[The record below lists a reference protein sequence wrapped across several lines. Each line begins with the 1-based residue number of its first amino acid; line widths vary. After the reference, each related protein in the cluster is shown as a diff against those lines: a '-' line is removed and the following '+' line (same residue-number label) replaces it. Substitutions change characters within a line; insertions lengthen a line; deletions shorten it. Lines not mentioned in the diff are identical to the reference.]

1 MDDIF
6 SLFCFYFKIDAAH
19 WKKCLQGMNLRFI
32 IFFLNDS
39 IKLSKPT
46 LSAAINRDFSHF
58 SKTAAKIIIFSA
70 AIRRVERFAKESLV
84 CREDSSPNKGYVTP
98 MQLSGM

>member
-32 IFFLNDS
+32 VFFNNS
-39 IKLSKPT
+39 IKLSRPA

-70 AIRRVERFAKESLV
+70 AIRRVECFAKESLV
-84 CREDSSPNKGYVTP
+84 YREDCSPNEGYVTP
-98 MQLSGM
+98 IQLSGM